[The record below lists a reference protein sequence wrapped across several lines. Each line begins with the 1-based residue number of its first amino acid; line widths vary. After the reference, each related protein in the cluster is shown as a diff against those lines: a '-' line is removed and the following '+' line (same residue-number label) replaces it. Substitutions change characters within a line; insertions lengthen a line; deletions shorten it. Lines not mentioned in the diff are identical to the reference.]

1 MYLPRHYKVDRKRA
15 TNFTPFILLAL
26 VVLLG
31 FGFFKKRKEI
41 QLLFAGNIPQKYA
54 KTENKIIETLA
65 NGKLEKELASEFT
78 SISQSYL
85 QVEPLNP
92 SSHHAVA
99 KSFYYELIASG
110 FDFSLKRLMSF
121 VLESPNSD
129 KELEMY
135 YTHLNS
141 MYRNALR
148 AKIFSDEFREKQSNI
163 LLILLFETFEA
174 RKNPSFI
181 LEELGR
187 IEYDKI
193 SPDLRSVYLWL
204 SFIASVNSGDM
215 EALEL
220 MNERNTNLQDGLQMK
235 ISEREILFLKGVSSY
250 NKKEFVK
257 SLELLREAKGS
268 IDDFITIQA
277 IKLEAN
283 IFHQQNL
290 HEKAITILENLYEA
304 TGRKDETIKEKI
316 SQIMLTKPGL
326 RSRLP

>member
-15 TNFTPFILLAL
+15 TNFTPYILL
-26 VVLLG
+26 VLLVALG
-31 FGFFKKRKEI
+31 FVFFKKRKEI

-54 KTENKIIETLA
+54 KTEKKIIDTMI
-65 NGKLEKELASEFT
+65 NGKLEKELASEFS

-99 KSFYYELIASG
+99 KSFYYDLIATG

-121 VLESPNSD
+121 VIDSQNSD
-129 KELEMY
+129 KEIEKY
-135 YTHLNS
+135 YTQLNS

-148 AKIFSDEFREKQSNI
+148 AKIFSDDFREKHSNI
-163 LLILLFETFEA
+163 LLILLFETFES
-174 RKNPSFI
+174 RKKPSFI
-181 LEELGR
+181 LEELGK
-187 IEYDKI
+187 IEYERI

-215 EALEL
+215 DALEL
-220 MNERNTNLQDGLQMK
+220 MKGRNNNLQDGLQIK
-235 ISEREILFLKGVSSY
+235 INEREILFLKGVSSY

-268 IDDFITIQA
+268 MDDFITIQA

-290 HEKAITILENLYEA
+290 HEKAISILENLYES
-304 TGRKDETIKEKI
+304 TGRKDESIKAKI
-316 SQIMLTKPGL
+316 SQIILTKPGL
-326 RSRLP
+326 RTKL

>member
-1 MYLPRHYKVDRKRA
+1 
-15 TNFTPFILLAL
+15 
-26 VVLLG
+26 
-31 FGFFKKRKEI
+31 
-41 QLLFAGNIPQKYA
+41 
-54 KTENKIIETLA
+54 
-65 NGKLEKELASEFT
+65 
-78 SISQSYL
+78 
-85 QVEPLNP
+85 
-92 SSHHAVA
+92 
-99 KSFYYELIASG
+99 
-110 FDFSLKRLMSF
+110 
-121 VLESPNSD
+121 
-129 KELEMY
+129 
-135 YTHLNS
+135 

-148 AKIFSDEFREKQSNI
+148 AKIFSDDFREKQSNI

-174 RKNPSFI
+174 RKNPSII
-181 LEELGR
+181 LEELGK

-235 ISEREILFLKGVSSY
+235 ISEREIIFLKGVSSY

-304 TGRKDETIKEKI
+304 TGRKDESIKEKI